1 MPGFRS
7 NEGWGSRISESIERN
22 IMRVSVI
29 GTGYVGLVTGV
40 CFAEKGHQVTC
51 VDVDQTKVDA
61 INNGV
66 APIHERGLEDL
77 LKKHVGGRLRASTD
91 LSGAVEQ
98 TDLSLIAVGTP
109 FNGREIDLS
118 YIKAVSKEIGLAIEG

>member
-1 MPGFRS
+1 
-7 NEGWGSRISESIERN
+7 
-22 IMRVSVI
+22 MRVSVI

-51 VDVDQTKVDA
+51 VDVDQAKVDA

-66 APIHERGLEDL
+66 PPIHERGLQEL

-91 LSGAVEQ
+91 LSGAVQQ
-98 TDLSLIAVGTP
+98 TELSSISSTSRP
-109 FNGREIDLS
+109 SRKRSDRRCEIS
-118 YIKAVSKEIGLAIEG
+118 RAITS